1 MVLRDS
7 GSSRCDCLAGV
18 EEAEPGFVDRIYIP
32 HPCRDGSDSE
42 AVCRRTHKTRTPLVV
57 ESMGCAKETDPH
69 KSHHVCSGRCVGWLD
84 LALERAVGRCGVE
97 YFYRDPAAHN
107 GQRPV

>member
-7 GSSRCDCLAGV
+7 GSSLCGCLEGV
-18 EEAEPGFVDRIYIP
+18 EEAEPGVAGSVCIP
-32 HPCRDGSDSE
+32 HPCRNGSDPE
-42 AVCRRTHKTRTPLVV
+42 AVCRRTHKALTLLVL
-57 ESMGCAKETDPH
+57 ESMECTEGPDPH
-69 KSHHVCSGRCVGWLD
+69 KCDHVCAGWCVDWLD

-97 YFYRDPAAHN
+97 CFYRDPTASD

>member
-7 GSSRCDCLAGV
+7 SSSRCDCLAGV
-18 EEAEPGFVDRIYIP
+18 EEAEPGVVDRKCIP

-42 AVCRRTHKTRTPLVV
+42 AVCRRTHKSRTPLVV
-57 ESMGCAKETDPH
+57 ESVGRAKGADPH
-69 KSHHVCSGRCVGWLD
+69 KCDYVCAGWCVGWLD

>member
-18 EEAEPGFVDRIYIP
+18 EEAELGIVDRIYIP

-42 AVCRRTHKTRTPLVV
+42 AVCRRTRKARTLLVLETVENPEESDSHK
-57 ESMGCAKETDPH
+57 CD
-69 KSHHVCSGRCVGWLD
+69 HVPAGWYVGWLD
-84 LALERAVGRCGVE
+84 LALERTVGRSGIE
-97 YFYRDPAAHN
+97 HRY
-107 GQRPV
+107 

>member
-18 EEAEPGFVDRIYIP
+18 EEAEPGIVDRIYIP

-42 AVCRRTHKTRTPLVV
+42 AVRRRTHKSRTPLVLETMEDPE
-57 ESMGCAKETDPH
+57 ESDSH
-69 KSHHVCSGRCVGWLD
+69 KCGHVHSNWSTCWL
-84 LALERAVGRCGVE
+84 AMEMERASRSSWLK
-97 YFYRDPAAHN
+97 PA
-107 GQRPV
+107 G

>member
-18 EEAEPGFVDRIYIP
+18 EEAEPGIVDRIYIP

-42 AVCRRTHKTRTPLVV
+42 AVCRRTRKARTLLVLETMEDPEESDSHKCDYV
-57 ESMGCAKETDPH
+57 CA
-69 KSHHVCSGRCVGWLD
+69 GWCASWKD
-84 LALERAVGRCGVE
+84 LALERTVGRCGIE
-97 YFYRDPAAHN
+97 HRY
-107 GQRPV
+107 

>member
-7 GSSRCDCLAGV
+7 DSPRCDCMEGV
-18 EEAEPGFVDRIYIP
+18 EEAEPGIADRIYIP

-57 ESMGCAKETDPH
+57 ESMECTEGPDPH
-69 KSHHVCSGRCVGWLD
+69 KCDYVCAGWCVGWLD
-84 LALERAVGRCGVE
+84 LALERAVVCCWIE
-97 YFYRDPAAHN
+97 CFYRSLAAHN
-107 GQRPV
+107 GQRSV

>member
-18 EEAEPGFVDRIYIP
+18 EEAEPGIVDRIYIP

-42 AVCRRTHKTRTPLVV
+42 AVCRRTHKARTPLVV
-57 ESMGCAKETDPH
+57 ESVGRAKGADPYKCDYVCADWSLNWSPVEM
-69 KSHHVCSGRCVGWLD
+69 
-84 LALERAVGRCGVE
+84 ERAVDCS
-97 YFYRDPAAHN
+97 
-107 GQRPV
+107 

>member
-18 EEAEPGFVDRIYIP
+18 EEAEPGIVDRIYIP

-42 AVCRRTHKTRTPLVV
+42 AV
-57 ESMGCAKETDPH
+57 
-69 KSHHVCSGRCVGWLD
+69 
-84 LALERAVGRCGVE
+84 
-97 YFYRDPAAHN
+97 
-107 GQRPV
+107 

>member
-18 EEAEPGFVDRIYIP
+18 EEAEPGIVDRIYIP

-42 AVCRRTHKTRTPLVV
+42 AVCRRTHKVRTLLVV
-57 ESMGCAKETDPH
+57 ESVGCTARPDPH
-69 KSHHVCSGRCVGWLD
+69 KRDYVCADRLDSWTD
-84 LALERAVGRCGVE
+84 LALERAVGCSWIERC
-97 YFYRDPAAHN
+97 D
-107 GQRPV
+107 

>member
-18 EEAEPGFVDRIYIP
+18 EEAERGIVDRIYIP

-42 AVCRRTHKTRTPLVV
+42 AVCRRTHKSRTPLVL
-57 ESMGCAKETDPH
+57 ETM
-69 KSHHVCSGRCVGWLD
+69 
-84 LALERAVGRCGVE
+84 ERAAKP
-97 YFYRDPAAHN
+97 DP
-107 GQRPV
+107 G